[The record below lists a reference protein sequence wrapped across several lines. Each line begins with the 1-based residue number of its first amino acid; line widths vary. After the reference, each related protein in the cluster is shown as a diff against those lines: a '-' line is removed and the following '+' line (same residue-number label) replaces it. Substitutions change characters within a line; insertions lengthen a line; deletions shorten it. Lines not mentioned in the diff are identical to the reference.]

1 MKNTEYKDVFDF
13 GEEALSMNNK
23 FPANSFPS
31 IKNAFTIG
39 ENIRGMKNVSPLAT
53 VKFFNQST
61 EDLLAKYY
69 PDAQNIKSNNNNLVL
84 DESIKK
90 NGYDFYKYEF
100 FSDKNRNGSVEKN
113 EELIFKLLLFV
124 STDGNK
130 VKECYEVVKPAD
142 DEIIFFLETDDDTLS
157 DEVLFGRI
165 SEKIKKLYTDHAS
178 GKLYKTFFDGDILD
192 KIKKHSGNINQE
204 IIEEL
209 FLKGYIEKKG
219 IKQGFFTFLKYTLIG
234 ISAPAKALGWVLN
247 KLGNGIDFL
256 KISDEVWDT
265 ENETYYF
272 QKDKLIE
279 NLTISSDK
287 LKSLKN
293 FFTDKKDI
301 DVLGSDILKVVLDSI
316 ILQQI
321 VTLEAF
327 IETYNNYVKEEIEEI
342 FKTLGDLPPSDSPS
356 LSERIALICGIWN
369 GLIDFVSSIFKF
381 LGSLLEAPF
390 DISKNFQQTL
400 EMIDTFWKMLRDGTL
415 YKNMKSSIN
424 YGMTQIVQY
433 LKKNSDD
440 INWVRIYYIG
450 GFSLAFLGTF
460 FIPLANVAKIA
471 NAGKLGEI
479 LAKINSEVG
488 KTISQTAKFV
498 KVNSIQAY
506 QKVSR
511 ALIDLLEIF
520 NVGGQKLKKFAD
532 DLWKKIAEWF
542 VKNKKL
548 IEATWKKAQLYFSK
562 ESKYD
567 AIYRDI
573 TKKFF
578 IQNIE
583 VMSESQFYKLAS
595 KIKQTFKIDL
605 LIVDRNSEKYGE
617 LFKRWQNNP
626 VYAVFHEKTFVNSRY
641 GLELE
646 GPTVYFFKGM
656 TKASLLIEITAYTMQ
671 HELLHLK
678 LWHKM
683 VIEFPE
689 LAGLYRKIPR
699 VLDELNVVG
708 EMLKQNTKKISKW
721 SLQDIQN
728 DIDIINN
735 NPKWKPYLKEYF
747 GKENVEINDFK
758 NWDLSKYLKQIK

>member
-1 MKNTEYKDVFDF
+1 MAEPKTLPFLLILIIKMKSTDYKDIFDW
-13 GEEALSMNNK
+13 GEEALSFKNRSHT
-23 FPANSFPS
+23 SFPR
-31 IKNAFTIG
+31 IKNAFKFG
-39 ENIRGMKNVSPLAT
+39 ENIRGMTNVSPLTT

-61 EDLLAKYY
+61 EDILAKYY
-69 PDAQNIKSNNNNLVL
+69 PDAQSIKSINSNLVL

-90 NGYDFYKYEF
+90 NGYEFYKYEF
-100 FSDKNRNGSVEKN
+100 FSDNNRNGSVEKN

-157 DEVLFGRI
+157 DDVLFGRT
-165 SEKIKKLYTDHAS
+165 SEKIKKLYTDHSS
-178 GKLYKTFFDGDILD
+178 GKLYKTFFDGDILE
-192 KIKKHSGNINQE
+192 KIKKHAGNINQE

-209 FLKGYIEKKG
+209 FLKGYIEEKG
-219 IKQGFFTFLKYTLIG
+219 IKQGFFTFLKYALMG
-234 ISAPAKALGWVLN
+234 ISAPAKAFGWVLN
-247 KLGNGIDFL
+247 KLGSGIDFF

-265 ENETYYF
+265 ENEAYYF

-287 LKSLKN
+287 IKSLKD

-301 DVLGSDILKVVLDSI
+301 DILGSDILKVVLDNI

-321 VTLEAF
+321 TTLEAF

-342 FKTLGDLPPSDSPS
+342 FKTPEDLPPSDSPS

-381 LGSLLEAPF
+381 FGSLLEAPF

-415 YKNMKSSIN
+415 YKNMKSSFN

-440 INWVRIYYIG
+440 INWVRVYYIG

-471 NAGKLGEI
+471 NAGKPGEI

-520 NVGGQKLKKFAD
+520 NVGGQKLKKFVD

-542 VKNKKL
+542 KKNIKIFNRVKWMSPGFFKFGDDGNTFRNFLKLRERNNDGYYNILCHGDPKSVFINGKKL
-548 IEATWKKAQLYFSK
+548 KPQELADLILQQGYEKGEPIRLISCQTGAKPNGFAK
-562 ESKYD
+562 
-567 AIYRDI
+567 
-573 TKKFF
+573 
-578 IQNIE
+578 
-583 VMSESQFYKLAS
+583 KLAEILQTEVTAPTERIAVDDLGNFIHD
-595 KIKQTFKIDL
+595 KKGKFLTFKKD
-605 LIVDRNSEKYGE
+605 
-617 LFKRWQNNP
+617 
-626 VYAVFHEKTFVNSRY
+626 
-641 GLELE
+641 
-646 GPTVYFFKGM
+646 
-656 TKASLLIEITAYTMQ
+656 
-671 HELLHLK
+671 
-678 LWHKM
+678 
-683 VIEFPE
+683 
-689 LAGLYRKIPR
+689 
-699 VLDELNVVG
+699 
-708 EMLKQNTKKISKW
+708 
-721 SLQDIQN
+721 
-728 DIDIINN
+728 
-735 NPKWKPYLKEYF
+735 
-747 GKENVEINDFK
+747 
-758 NWDLSKYLKQIK
+758 

>member
-1 MKNTEYKDVFDF
+1 MKNTAYKDIFNF
-13 GEEALSMNNK
+13 GEEALSINDK
-23 FPANSFPS
+23 FSNTTFPTM
-31 IKNAFTIG
+31 KNAFTIG
-39 ENIRGMKNVSPLAT
+39 ENIREMKNVSPLAT

-61 EDLLAKYY
+61 EYVLAKYY
-69 PDAQNIKSNNNNLVL
+69 PDAQAITSSNNNLVL

-90 NGYDFYKYEF
+90 SGYDFYKYEF

-130 VKECYEVVKPAD
+130 VKECYEVIKPAD

-157 DEVLFGRI
+157 DDVLFGRT
-165 SEKIKKLYTDHAS
+165 SEKIKKLYTDHSS
-178 GKLYKTFFDGDILD
+178 GKLYKTFFDGDILN
-192 KIKKHSGNINQE
+192 KIKKHAGNINQE

-219 IKQGFFTFLKYTLIG
+219 IKQGFFTFLKYTLMG

-265 ENETYYF
+265 ENDAYYF

-287 LKSLKN
+287 LKSLKD

-301 DVLGSDILKVVLDSI
+301 DVVGSDILKVVLDNI

-321 VTLEAF
+321 TTIEAF

-342 FKTLGDLPPSDSPS
+342 FKTLEDLPPSDSPS

-381 LGSLLEAPF
+381 FGSLLEAPF

-440 INWVRIYYIG
+440 INWVRVYYIG

-520 NVGGQKLKKFAD
+520 NVGGQKLKKFVD

-548 IEATWKKAQLYFSK
+548 LLYEGPGSEIRSALAKVVDITSDLAPIEILEYEKKIFDFADEWAGIKKA
-562 ESKYD
+562 
-567 AIYRDI
+567 
-573 TKKFF
+573 T
-578 IQNIE
+578 
-583 VMSESQFYKLAS
+583 
-595 KIKQTFKIDL
+595 
-605 LIVDRNSEKYGE
+605 
-617 LFKRWQNNP
+617 
-626 VYAVFHEKTFVNSRY
+626 
-641 GLELE
+641 
-646 GPTVYFFKGM
+646 
-656 TKASLLIEITAYTMQ
+656 
-671 HELLHLK
+671 
-678 LWHKM
+678 
-683 VIEFPE
+683 
-689 LAGLYRKIPR
+689 
-699 VLDELNVVG
+699 G
-708 EMLKQNTKKISKW
+708 EMIENIS
-721 SLQDIQN
+721 
-728 DIDIINN
+728 NN
-735 NPKWKPYLKEYF
+735 KSRE
-747 GKENVEINDFK
+747 V
-758 NWDLSKYLKQIK
+758 DLSKYAKELSGAIVTHNHPKGNSLSTGDIRRFLMHEMQEIRAIAKTDKSVFVLRYTGKSLTFKEIAAIQKEIAIILRPKNIPIDFNSLDVADLWIKKLLEHFPDRIEYIHYKKI